1 MYSIKKYK
9 LLHIVL
15 LKTVV
20 KIIFNH
26 TEHVSGVGEML
37 LPLESKPSEP
47 LKSRVLR
54 ICKKK
59 TTVYIMFFY
68 LAVEGLTLP

>member
-1 MYSIKKYK
+1 MYSIKK
-9 LLHIVL
+9 
-15 LKTVV
+15 V
-20 KIIFNH
+20 KITTYCTSKDSCQNH
-26 TEHVSGVGEML
+26 FQPQEHVSGVGEML
-37 LPLESKPSEP
+37 FPLENKPYEP

-68 LAVEGLTLP
+68 LAMEGLTLP